1 MGAQDEPCNAK
12 GASPARRGP
21 CRMVS
26 FTSRGRA
33 ATQRGGGM
41 GSSRPRPPNP
51 TTSTGPNA
59 GSLPATPH
67 GPCQPLAAPTLSTP
81 AVPGHSAAAG
91 QGPWARSSLQL
102 SRGALNHSRAK
113 RGEERQERQGRRRSR
128 RPGKHLYSLG
138 KRLLSWKR
146 RNSFPAKETPQ
157 GCPSVKCRPSPAH
170 RFSRLQSIRHPPHP
184 ARCPGAELRC
194 TP

>member
-1 MGAQDEPCNAK
+1 MGTQNEPCNAK
-12 GASPARRGP
+12 GASRACRGP

-33 ATQRGGGM
+33 ATQRGAGM
-41 GSSRPRPPNP
+41 GSSRPTAPNP
-51 TTSTGPNA
+51 TTTTDPNA
-59 GSLPATPH
+59 GSLPATQH
-67 GPCQPLAAPTLSTP
+67 GPCRPQAAPTLNTP

-113 RGEERQERQGRRRSR
+113 GGEERQGRRRSR

-138 KRLLSWKR
+138 KRLLSRKR

-157 GCPSVKCRPSPAH
+157 GCPSVKCRLSPAY
-170 RFSRLQSIRHPPHP
+170 RFSRLQSILHLTPPHP
-184 ARCPGAELRC
+184 MPRS
-194 TP
+194 